1 MASGRAAG
9 APTED
14 AQRPREAKR
23 GGAGVALGGAGVDL
37 GGAGVDLGGIG
48 GGSDGEALGWTW
60 EGLGAALMGRLR
72 CQNRQDVLL
81 INPIYPAILLR

>member
-23 GGAGVALGGAGVDL
+23 GGAGVEMGGN
-37 GGAGVDLGGIG
+37 G
-48 GGSDGEALGWTW
+48 GGSDGAALGWSW
-60 EGLGAALMGRLR
+60 EGLGAALMSTDD
-72 CQNRQDVLL
+72 QE
-81 INPIYPAILLR
+81 